1 MRPVLPATILAMVAA
16 SLVSCSGSPGRSG
29 DTEAD
34 GEAPTTV
41 WRSDGY
47 GKVISISNGTAR
59 TFETTSIS
67 CMPGQPLDQ
76 LGQPASDGTVQ
87 YGREGVAEQT
97 VRPAPD
103 GGATL
108 HVLGTAADIDLL
120 PLPALPDSCEQKTPD
135 DPVTTF
141 DVFWTTFAEHY
152 NSFTRKNINW
162 AAVRDQYRPRV
173 SADTEPEELY
183 AVLEEMIR
191 PLGDMHTS
199 ISGDDGEFEGARPGT
214 RDLSSRAITTA
225 VDNHLRQNLGV
236 TAIQTF
242 ADGNIAYADLPSA
255 RGYLRV
261 SSFDEY
267 NEDDSS
273 YRGNKAEL
281 DRALAAVFTPE
292 RVAAWRGLVIDVRN
306 NPGGDDALA
315 LQVAGRLTDTPHLAY
330 TKQARND
337 PADPNKHSRPLR
349 VTVTPAEGPR
359 YTGPV
364 RVLTSD
370 LTVSAGETF
379 VESLMSRTP
388 APSRIGTVTQGVFAD
403 VLDRKLPNGWTFGL
417 GNEEYYAPD
426 GRNYEGVGIPPTVP
440 TPVFT
445 ESEFAQRRDSAL
457 DAALG
462 APW

>member
-1 MRPVLPATILAMVAA
+1 MRPLLSATILALVAT
-16 SLVSCSGSPGRSG
+16 SLVSCSGSPGGSE
-29 DTEAD
+29 DTDEDTGAR
-34 GEAPTTV
+34 V

-47 GKVISISNGTAR
+47 GMVISVTGKRAK

-67 CMPGQPLDQ
+67 CMPGEPLKQ
-76 LGQPASDGTVQ
+76 LGQPAPDGTVQ
-87 YGREGVAEQT
+87 YGSKGVAEQT
-97 VRPAPD
+97 LRPAPG

-108 HVLGTAADIDLL
+108 QVLGTAADIDLL
-120 PLPALPDSCEQKTPD
+120 PLPGLPETCKRKTPD

-141 DVFWTTFAEHY
+141 DVFWTTFAENY
-152 NSFTRKNINW
+152 NSCTRKNINW

-173 SADTEPEELY
+173 SAGTEPEELY
-183 AVLEEMIR
+183 TILEEMIR

-199 ISGDDGEFEGARPGT
+199 IAGDDGEFEGSRPGT
-214 RDLSSRAITTA
+214 RDLSSRAVTTA

-242 ADGNIAYADLPSA
+242 AGGKIAYADLPGA
-255 RGYLRV
+255 RGYLRIN
-261 SSFDEY
+261 SFEEY
-267 NEDDSS
+267 REDDT
-273 YRGNKAEL
+273 YLANKVEL
-281 DRALAAVFTPE
+281 DRALTAVFTPE
-292 RVAAWRGLVIDVRN
+292 RVAAWQGLVIDVRN

-315 LQVAGRLTDTPHLAY
+315 LQVAGRLTDSPYLAY

-337 PADPNKHSRPLR
+337 PADPNKYSRPRR

-364 RVLTSD
+364 RVLTSE

-379 VESLMSRTP
+379 VESLMARTP
-388 APSRIGTVTQGVFAD
+388 APSRIGSSTQGVFSD
-403 VLDRKLPNGWTFGL
+403 TLDRKLPNGWTFGL
-417 GNEEYYAPD
+417 GNEDYYAPD
-426 GRNYEGVGIPPTVP
+426 GRSYEGPGIPPTVT

-457 DAALG
+457 DSSLG